1 MYTPTDLL
9 TSELTNMTG
18 ALAAIGALGTAAY
31 GLVDVT
37 KVFYGGVSRA
47 GFGYIKKAL
56 KPFEL
61 ALIAAG
67 GADWSKT
74 LFAHWINGT
83 SLDDQKAV
91 AKSLIHLG
99 LAPDNASKLAI
110 AGRVEGDTL
119 EKVAKDLD
127 EGSALGTDQITM
139 LGRFDAMID
148 ARLDG
153 GYERADQFYRNS
165 AKALAAV
172 FAIILASA
180 GEALIQVSRGIP
192 FGFCE
197 FVTSGGFLLAVLV
210 GAVSVPLAPI
220 AKDIST
226 ALQTAVKAMQAAGG

>member
-99 LAPDNASKLAI
+99 RRRTTLLNLRLRGAWRAIPLKRSQKTSMKDRRWVRIKLRCWAAS
-110 AGRVEGDTL
+110 
-119 EKVAKDLD
+119 
-127 EGSALGTDQITM
+127 M
-139 LGRFDAMID
+139 
-148 ARLDG
+148 
-153 GYERADQFYRNS
+153 
-165 AKALAAV
+165 
-172 FAIILASA
+172 
-180 GEALIQVSRGIP
+180 P
-192 FGFCE
+192 
-197 FVTSGGFLLAVLV
+197 
-210 GAVSVPLAPI
+210 
-220 AKDIST
+220 
-226 ALQTAVKAMQAAGG
+226 

>member
-1 MYTPTDLL
+1 
-9 TSELTNMTG
+9 
-18 ALAAIGALGTAAY
+18 
-31 GLVDVT
+31 
-37 KVFYGGVSRA
+37 
-47 GFGYIKKAL
+47 
-56 KPFEL
+56 
-61 ALIAAG
+61 
-67 GADWSKT
+67 
-74 LFAHWINGT
+74 
-83 SLDDQKAV
+83 
-91 AKSLIHLG
+91 
-99 LAPDNASKLAI
+99 
-110 AGRVEGDTL
+110 
-119 EKVAKDLD
+119 
-127 EGSALGTDQITM
+127 M